1 MKVLHLN
8 AGGETGGGMVHI
20 LGLLENDQEPE
31 IILGLFE
38 KGLMYEKAINKGI
51 KVVLFHQKSK
61 WDFTL
66 LKKIISLIDQE
77 MIDIVHTHGPRANF
91 YGCFLKRKR
100 QTIRWI
106 TTLHSNPRHD
116 FLGRGLPGVMFTALH
131 LWALKKPDH
140 FLAISERFKD
150 FLVAEGID
158 ENKITPIFNGI
169 DFKKNFWTEKISR
182 YELNLL
188 DNDFLI
194 IMVARLCPVKG
205 HSTVFQVIKELSLL
219 HDNVKLLVVGT
230 GSLETELKQLVSQLG
245 IENHILFLG
254 ERQDIHA
261 LYEICDVKLLA
272 SFSESFPLVLL
283 EAARAKKPI
292 ITSDVG
298 GVRELIPSKEFG
310 WIVPV
315 NQKEPL
321 LYSIKEAIH
330 FHEKGKL
337 KEIGMNLYNHA
348 STQFTIENFRNSV
361 FAVYKN
367 LG

>member
-8 AGGETGGGMVHI
+8 AGVETGGGMVHI
-20 LGLLENDQEPE
+20 LDLLENIQETE

-38 KGLMYEKAINKGI
+38 KGLMYEKALDKRI
-51 KVVLFHQKSK
+51 KVVLFNQKSK
-61 WDFTL
+61 WDLTL
-66 LKKIISLIDQE
+66 LKKILSLIDQE
-77 MIDIVHTHGPRANF
+77 MIEIVHTHGPRANF

-100 QTIRWI
+100 QTLSWI

-116 FLGRGLPGVMFTALH
+116 FLGRGLPGTIFTALH

-140 FLAISERFKD
+140 FLAISERFKSL
-150 FLVAEGID
+150 LVAEGIA
-158 ENKITPIFNGI
+158 ENKITSIFNGI
-169 DFKKNFWTEKISR
+169 DFKKSFCTEEISR
-182 YELNLL
+182 NELNIL

-205 HSTVFQVIKELSLL
+205 HSIVFHVIKELSHL
-219 HDNVKLLVVGT
+219 HDNIKLLVVGT

-254 ERQDIHA
+254 QRQDVHA

-283 EAARAKKPI
+283 EAARAKKPV

-321 LYSIKEAIH
+321 LHAIKEAIH
-330 FHEKGKL
+330 CREMGKL
-337 KEIGMNLYNHA
+337 KEMGMNLYNHA
-348 STQFTIENFRNSV
+348 STHFTIENFRNSV
-361 FAVYKN
+361 LTTYKK